1 MTKLSLTGGKPTPGG
16 GGEEDLRSDLDKE
29 VDVLVK
35 VIWAS
40 LCHAQASG
48 AAVSRNAAAL
58 AFADCMLKL
67 TAAHA
72 KATGQEAALKEYL
85 GF

>member
-1 MTKLSLTGGKPTPGG
+1 MTKLSLTGGKESST
-16 GGEEDLRSDLDKE
+16 EDEDPRDDLDKE
-29 VDVLVK
+29 VDVLVR
-35 VIWAS
+35 VIWAA
-40 LCHAQASG
+40 LCHAQTSG
-48 AAVSRNAAAL
+48 AGVSRNAVAL

-85 GF
+85 GL